1 MKSEHRHELAQN
13 DLEVG
18 IERLRDKS
26 KDFMEVHGNR
36 ILLWASMILLLI
48 AAIVFY
54 TRTSARTNVEGWAA
68 LTGANNAEELAGIAD
83 SYQGT
88 PVGDLA
94 QLKVAEEYLNTG
106 IRLMFTDRE
115 AALTELDEA
124 KSAFQKLLNQTGI
137 LPITKD
143 RALFGLARTFETTS
157 TGDFSEAIKSYKT
170 LIDESPDS
178 PYKEL
183 AEERIKTLGK
193 ENAKS
198 FYAWFAE
205 QKPEPQDMQQPED
218 MLRNLNL
225 DGDLPTPTGTSS
237 TPMDPEA
244 TSTPNP
250 TLTVPTAPD
259 FPPAM
264 TNPASTSEA
273 GTSTEASAP
282 PMPAEA
288 SSSTPP
294 AEVGTSE
301 PMPAPPKATEP
312 EATQQK
318 PEGTTSTPVSPAES
332 ATDAK

>member
-18 IERLRDKS
+18 IERLRGKS
-26 KDFMEVHGNR
+26 KDFMETHGNR
-36 ILLWASMILLLI
+36 VLLWASMILLLI

-54 TRTSARTNVEGWAA
+54 TRTTARTNAEGWAA
-68 LTGANNAEELAGIAD
+68 LTGANNAEELAGIAE

-157 TGDFSEAIKSYKT
+157 TGDFSESIATYKK
-170 LIDESPDS
+170 LVEESPNS

-205 QKPEPQDMQQPED
+205 QKPEPQDIQQPED

-225 DGDLPTPTGTSS
+225 DGDFPAPTGTSS
-237 TPMDPEA
+237 TPADPEA

-264 TNPASTSEA
+264 TNPA
-273 GTSTEASAP
+273 GTSTETSAP
-282 PMPAEA
+282 PMPAETTT
-288 SSSTPP
+288 STPP
-294 AEVGTSE
+294 AETGTSE
-301 PMPAPPKATEP
+301 PMPKPPAKTQPAAT
-312 EATQQK
+312 TSQ
-318 PEGTTSTPVSPAES
+318 PEGTSSTPAPPAE
-332 ATDAK
+332 AGTDAE

>member
-18 IERLRDKS
+18 IERLRGKS
-26 KDFMEVHGNR
+26 KDFMETHGNR
-36 ILLWASMILLLI
+36 VLLWASMILLLI

-54 TRTSARTNVEGWAA
+54 TRTTARTNAEGWAA
-68 LTGANNAEELAGIAD
+68 LTGANNAEELAGIAE

-170 LIDESPDS
+170 LIEESPDS

-225 DGDLPTPTGTSS
+225 DGDLPAPTGTSS
-237 TPMDPEA
+237 TPADPEA

-264 TNPASTSEA
+264 TNPA
-273 GTSTEASAP
+273 GTSTETSAP
-282 PMPAEA
+282 PMPAETTTP
-288 SSSTPP
+288 TPP
-294 AEVGTSE
+294 AETGTSE
-301 PMPAPPKATEP
+301 PMPTPQAKTQP
-312 EATQQK
+312 EATPPQ
-318 PEGTTSTPVSPAES
+318 PEGTSSTPAPPAE
-332 ATDAK
+332 AGTDAE